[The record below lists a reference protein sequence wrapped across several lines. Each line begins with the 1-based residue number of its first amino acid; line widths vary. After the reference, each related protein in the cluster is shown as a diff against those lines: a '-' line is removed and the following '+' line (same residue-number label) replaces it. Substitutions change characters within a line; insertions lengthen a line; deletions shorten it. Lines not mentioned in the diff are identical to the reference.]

1 MKDEKE
7 TLRTIDDSI
16 HVMENFDP
24 SILENVKA
32 PVVSLYLPVHHS
44 EREERRDDWDTDTFK
59 DLMKDAY
66 RTLSESYDKDAYKGI
81 ETRADYLL
89 AHPDMPLWL
98 HAGEGLGFLM
108 NNEDVYVYNLY
119 FAPDAMVA
127 AGDTYFVKPLL
138 RNFQYGTEYYVLE
151 LGNDRFSWVKGDR
164 THVERQQLPK
174 EVHDFFSQLFANAD
188 DIAADERKHEEGALD
203 YISLEGHDS
212 QYHDRKSRNEVK
224 KEDAQQ
230 WFRYVNKAVDDYLV
244 RDDTTPI
251 ILCCDEEYENE
262 FRKIST
268 LRHLLPQ
275 GIKKDPA
282 GLNGKELLE
291 ASLAV
296 MDSIRDANIKQ
307 AAEEFGGDA
316 AHGKA
321 SDDWDNIGMALAE
334 RRVKALFMVK
344 GKVLPGGFDI
354 NTGVVTFDPNPNPV
368 DDGYIDPAAPDIT
381 DAFAKAALA
390 QDAHIYIVEQDQMPT
405 EKSVAAL
412 YRYAE

>member
-7 TLRTIDDSI
+7 TLRLTDESI
-16 HVMENFDP
+16 HVMDGFDP
-24 SILENVKA
+24 SILENVTA

-44 EREERRDDWDTDTFK
+44 ERDERRDRWDAGMFK
-59 DLMKDAY
+59 DLMKDAE
-66 RTLSESYDKDAYKGI
+66 RTLAQYYPEEQYKGI
-81 ETRADYLL
+81 QKRAAYLQE
-89 AHPDMPLWL
+89 HGDMPLWL

-108 NNEDVYVYNLY
+108 NNDDVYVYNLS
-119 FAPDAMVA
+119 FAPEPMVA
-127 AGDTYFVKPLL
+127 AGNDYFIKPLL

-164 THVERQQLPK
+164 THVERQQLPS
-174 EVHDFFSQLFANAD
+174 EVHEFFSQTFADGKETEAD
-188 DIAADERKHEEGALD
+188 VRKDEEGALD
-203 YISLEGHDS
+203 FVSLEGHS
-212 QYHDRKSRNEVK
+212 SEYHDRKSRNEVK
-224 KEDAQQ
+224 QEDAKQ
-230 WFRYVNKAVDDYLV
+230 WIYYVNKAVDDYLV

-251 ILCCDEEYENE
+251 ILCCDPELVNE
-262 FRKIST
+262 FRKVST
-268 LRHLLPQ
+268 LRHLLPV
-275 GIKKDPA
+275 GILKDPA

-291 ASLAV
+291 ESLAV
-296 MDSIRDANIKQ
+296 IDGVRDANIKET
-307 AAEEFGGDA
+307 AEKFGGEA

-334 RRVKALFMVK
+334 RRVAALFMVK
-344 GKVLPGGFDI
+344 GKVLPGSFDI
-354 NTGVVTFDPNPNPV
+354 NTGAVSFNPDANPV

-405 EKSVAAL
+405 DQPVAAL